1 MKIID
6 HKTIRKTVYG
16 PFTFKELE
24 PIINTMSNEKQVN
37 EYVLIGLIKMSN
49 LQITNNHIILII
61 KLLSISPIHI
71 DIKKIGN
78 GKQ

>member
-6 HKTIRKTVYG
+6 HKAIRKTVYG

-49 LQITNNHIILII
+49 LQNTNYKVQSYQINY
-61 KLLSISPIHI
+61 
-71 DIKKIGN
+71 
-78 GKQ
+78 